1 MNGGRQFMAGTTAC
15 QHLKIG
21 TRCRTMPNVAKLL
34 LFPKP
39 APPQIHRVEHA
50 ITLSIGSERYAMTI
64 QAKIERVTT
73 RPMDKPSPEFQHG
86 RELEFYKP
94 VPAPQGGDPDADRTS
109 GPADGSAA
117 EATTAGA
124 KSETLQ
130 NTTATAPSPV
140 ATVGPQAPDV
150 APRAG
155 KASKK
160 ASRSEKPATSEPQP
174 RWRARAARPNRRSR

>member
-1 MNGGRQFMAGTTAC
+1 
-15 QHLKIG
+15 
-21 TRCRTMPNVAKLL
+21 MPNVAKLL

-50 ITLSIGSERYAMTI
+50 ITLSIGSERYAITI

-73 RPMDKPSPEFQHG
+73 RPMDKSSPEFQHG
-86 RELEFYKP
+86 RELEFYK
-94 VPAPQGGDPDADRTS
+94 PAPQGGDPDADRTS
-109 GPADGSAA
+109 GPAEGSAA
-117 EATTAGA
+117 EAITAGA
-124 KSETLQ
+124 KFETLP
-130 NTTATAPSPV
+130 NTPATAPV

-160 ASRSEKPATSEPQP
+160 ASRSEKPLPAKP
-174 RWRARAARPNRRSR
+174 RQGGV

>member
-1 MNGGRQFMAGTTAC
+1 
-15 QHLKIG
+15 
-21 TRCRTMPNVAKLL
+21 MPNVAKLL

-50 ITLSIGSERYAMTI
+50 ITLSIGSERYAITI

-73 RPMDKPSPEFQHG
+73 RPMDKSSPEFQHG
-86 RELEFYKP
+86 RELEFYK
-94 VPAPQGGDPDADRTS
+94 PAPQGGDPDADRTS
-109 GPADGSAA
+109 GPA
-117 EATTAGA
+117 EAGA
-124 KSETLQ
+124 KFETLP
-130 NTTATAPSPV
+130 NTTATAPAPV

-160 ASRSEKPATSEPQP
+160 ASRSEKPLPAKP
-174 RWRARAARPNRRSR
+174 RQGGV

>member
-1 MNGGRQFMAGTTAC
+1 
-15 QHLKIG
+15 
-21 TRCRTMPNVAKLL
+21 MPNVAKLL

-39 APPQIHRVEHA
+39 ASPQIHCVEHA
-50 ITLSIGSERYAMTI
+50 ITLSIGSERYAITI

-109 GPADGSAA
+109 GPAEGSAA

-124 KSETLQ
+124 KSETLP
-130 NTTATAPSPV
+130 NTPATAPV

-150 APRAG
+150 APKAG

-160 ASRSEKPATSEPQP
+160 AGRSEKPATSAPQP
-174 RWRARAARPNRRSR
+174 RWPATAARPNRWV

>member
-1 MNGGRQFMAGTTAC
+1 
-15 QHLKIG
+15 
-21 TRCRTMPNVAKLL
+21 MPNVAKLL

-73 RPMDKPSPEFQHG
+73 RPI
-86 RELEFYKP
+86 YNP

-160 ASRSEKPATSEPQP
+160 ASRSEKPLPAKP
-174 RWRARAARPNRRSR
+174 RQGGV